1 MNQEK
6 YNRAAVFVESAA
18 GQAFFNKVF
27 WAYKAQ
33 GDSDDEAGR
42 KAARDT
48 VNEAQKC

>member
-6 YNRAAVFVESAA
+6 HDRVAAFVESAA

-27 WAYKAQ
+27 RIYKDR

-48 VNEAQKC
+48 VSEARQC